1 LGETNKSEMATTAA
15 ADSSMQMQNYSNQ
28 NQERYVPLS
37 MILDNAIQKTYHQLM
52 LMIDMYLDSCLIK
65 IWIS

>member
-1 LGETNKSEMATTAA
+1 MAATADA
-15 ADSSMQMQNYSNQ
+15 SMQMQNYLNQ

-52 LMIDMYLDSCLIK
+52 LMIDM
-65 IWIS
+65 